1 MSCPICFEDMDMK
14 EYKDENEGTVTCH
27 KLECGHAY
35 HTKCIV
41 NFLTKTQQ
49 ACPSCNKHK
58 TPEQIL
64 ELQGLLV
71 ETMKRVVKDDRIKIL
86 KKDFKDT
93 KEEYKKLLKQI
104 KKEAKDWASNRAKEL
119 SIDKYREHL
128 NKSRVNILKTAK
140 EVASEMG
147 NKYVGCMHIPTYA
160 RDYRNGRNFRAVEV
174 IETSLYGK
182 ESWRYIWSLKNP
194 SVWFR
199 LF

>member
-64 ELQGLLV
+64 ELQGILV
-71 ETMKRVVKDDRIKIL
+71 ETMNEVVKDPKIKFL
-86 KKDFKDT
+86 KKDFKET
-93 KEEYKKLLKQI
+93 KDEYIKLLNQLKT
-104 KKEAKDWASNRAKEL
+104 EAKEWASNRAKEL
-119 SIDKYREHL
+119 AIDKYRTYL
-128 NKSRVNILKTAK
+128 KKSRVNLLNTAR

-147 NKYVGCMHIPTYA
+147 KKYVATLYTKVFKDQGN
-160 RDYRNGRNFRAVEV
+160 RRNFQGYLIVE
-174 IETSLYGK
+174 SALYGK
-182 ESWRYIWSLKNP
+182 ESWRHTWGLKHP
-194 SVWFR
+194 SVYFKV
-199 LF
+199 F

>member
-14 EYKDENEGTVTCH
+14 EFKDENEGTVTCH

-64 ELQGLLV
+64 ELQGILV
-71 ETMKRVVKDDRIKIL
+71 ETMKEVVKDPRIKFL
-86 KKDFKDT
+86 KKDFKET
-93 KEEYKKLLKQI
+93 KDEYLKLLTQI
-104 KKEAKDWASNRAKEL
+104 KKEAKEWAANRAKEL
-119 SIDKYREHL
+119 AIDKYREHHR
-128 NKSRVNILKTAK
+128 KSRVNLLNTAR

-147 NKYVGCMHIPTYA
+147 KKYVAALYTTVFKDQGN
-160 RDYRNGRNFRAVEV
+160 RRNYQGYLIVE
-174 IETSLYGK
+174 TALYGK
-182 ESWRYIWSLKNP
+182 ESWRYVWTLKNP
-194 SVWFR
+194 SVYFR

>member
-14 EYKDENEGTVTCH
+14 EYKDENEGTLTCH

-64 ELQGLLV
+64 ELQGILV
-71 ETMKRVVKDDRIKIL
+71 ETMNEVVKDPKIKFL
-86 KKDFKDT
+86 KKDFKET
-93 KEEYKKLLKQI
+93 KDEYIKLLNQLKT
-104 KKEAKDWASNRAKEL
+104 EAKEWASNRAKEL
-119 SIDKYREHL
+119 AIDKYRTYL
-128 NKSRVNILKTAK
+128 KKSRVNLLNTAR

-147 NKYVGCMHIPTYA
+147 KKYVATLYTKVFKDQGN
-160 RDYRNGRNFRAVEV
+160 RRNFQGYLIVE
-174 IETSLYGK
+174 SALYGK
-182 ESWRYIWSLKNP
+182 ESWRHTWGLKHP
-194 SVWFR
+194 SVYFKV
-199 LF
+199 F